1 MKTHI
6 YREGENG
13 SALCETCGKKV
24 NTTFVRRDVP
34 LSDNLDVVKVVL
46 VGVCNTCDSVVA
58 MPHQSAPRVKRTI
71 DKQMKAIEARVPSHF
86 KDMMSLVVAEL
97 HQSEAF
103 GQQVFRY
110 YIHQWSEH
118 RVPLTRIRKY
128 QRDPLFCG
136 RADTR
141 LSVKI
146 ADADVVIDAIR
157 NKVTELSNKTDLLK
171 AIAFAAFDD
180 VVEKPKSRAKSAL
193 EQIAAVY

>member
-1 MKTHI
+1 MRTHI

-13 SALCETCGKKV
+13 SALCETCAKKV
-24 NTTFVRRDVP
+24 DTTFVRRDVP
-34 LSDNLDVVKVVL
+34 LSDHSDIVKDVL
-46 VGVCNTCDSVVA
+46 VGVCDTCDSVVA
-58 MPHQSAPRVKRTI
+58 MPHQSVPRVKRTL

-103 GQQVFRY
+103 EQQVFRY
-110 YIHQWSEH
+110 YIHHWSENGA
-118 RVPLTRIRKY
+118 PLARIRKY

-136 RADTR
+136 KANSRVS
-141 LSVKI
+141 LKI
-146 ADADVVIDAIR
+146 ADADMVIDEIR
-157 NKVTELSNKTDLLK
+157 NKVTELHNKTDLLK

-193 EQIAAVY
+193 EQIAAVH